1 MEDKG
6 CGADGDDDEPIVTER
21 VLHTQTGEINTTQ
34 SSKDQLASSQTSKGD
49 IRQHKQLIV
58 KMLKKRSVYR
68 TAPV

>member
-6 CGADGDDDEPIVTER
+6 CGADGEDDETIVTDR
-21 VLHTQTGEINTTQ
+21 VLHTLTGGVNTTQ

-49 IRQHKQLIV
+49 ILQHKQLIV